1 MNTKHRMSLIVAA
14 LILSG
19 GVLSLVNAEQP
30 AGGPPIYTADAP
42 PSYQGPPPLLRQNS
56 GINYVSSELTPPTSQ
71 SPILTPGTPASRLI
85 QARTDQGV
93 RYISGGVG

>member
-42 PSYQGPPPLLRQNS
+42 QAIRDHRHYCAKIL
-56 GINYVSSELTPPTSQ
+56 VSTMS
-71 SPILTPGTPASRLI
+71 
-85 QARTDQGV
+85 V
-93 RYISGGVG
+93 RN